1 MTNLLWNALNRKLNS
16 IDNKT
21 IAIDNLRFINKKSE
35 FKNLS
40 KTRDYC
46 EYLIETACL
55 QRFLKLFCFV
65 I

>member
-1 MTNLLWNALNRKLNS
+1 MEMTNLLWNALNRKLNS

-40 KTRDYC
+40 
-46 EYLIETACL
+46 
-55 QRFLKLFCFV
+55 
-65 I
+65 